1 MPPSRSLTRFISSLV
16 HRNHTSS
23 FASSFSPA
31 FPPLE
36 VTVTIHTR
44 CLPELPPE
52 VWLHIFRFATEYKST
67 FHPFDFSLP
76 KRFSSV
82 DDGVDDSD
90 YESSTISFMSFPHS
104 HTHFDMRLRAYFSM
118 MTFKLLLSLVCKRW
132 YKIAQDLLFES
143 IWINRPF
150 QATLLARVLSSSCV
164 SSPSPSASS
173 SSLESVSDNPFRFD
187 TKGRFIKRLHIET
200 RTMDRCSPEDLRII
214 IDHAPCLIAYT
225 DYRSIRR
232 SVYQS
237 NNYTAGRSSPKELF
251 NALVHNQ
258 STLRNLSWTNYE
270 DLQFHQHLPRM
281 ISRGN
286 IADSLEFL
294 ELTFCSSSAEI
305 IRNNVFQQLSSL
317 HPPTS
322 SSSLP
327 SSSLIPSSSPLT
339 LPRLQSLKLPL
350 DNPTFSV
357 LASWS
362 LPSLQNVCV
371 VSADFSYASGQGFCS
386 FFRTHGDKLLQL
398 ELGHSSSVIS
408 EHILTI
414 PVADDL
420 NNSHAAF
427 SSRMK
432 SVRLADWCPNLVQ
445 FICSA
450 DAEWNWENPDW
461 IAPHILLP
469 SHPNLEMIGIRD
481 IDKRLKDD
489 MHTPVNAFENPF
501 FMLLS
506 QIETLLQR
514 ESFPRL
520 RYIRDLSYESD
531 QMRQSAASQDVMDF
545 WTHVIDLCR
554 QMNAYVEDF
563 RGRNITKRDID
574 RAIARKILRNQIAER
589 KRMMEESYDTPVEKA
604 KELVRQVLPRLV
616 IPRWLNW

>member
-1 MPPSRSLTRFISSLV
+1 
-16 HRNHTSS
+16 
-23 FASSFSPA
+23 
-31 FPPLE
+31 
-36 VTVTIHTR
+36 
-44 CLPELPPE
+44 
-52 VWLHIFRFATEYKST
+52 
-67 FHPFDFSLP
+67 
-76 KRFSSV
+76 
-82 DDGVDDSD
+82 
-90 YESSTISFMSFPHS
+90 
-104 HTHFDMRLRAYFSM
+104 

-173 SSLESVSDNPFRFD
+173 SSLESASDNPFRFD

-232 SVYQS
+232 SVYQN

-258 STLRNLSWTNYE
+258 STLRNLSWANYYE
-270 DLQFHQHLPRM
+270 DLHFRRHPLQM
-281 ISRGN
+281 ISRKYRR
-286 IADSLEFL
+286 IAR
-294 ELTFCSSSAEI
+294 I

-327 SSSLIPSSSPLT
+327 SSSLITSSSSLT

-386 FFRTHGDKLLQL
+386 FFRTHGHKLLQL

-420 NNSHAAF
+420 NNAAF

-604 KELVRQVLPRLV
+604 KELVRLVLPRLV

>member
-16 HRNHTSS
+16 HRHHTSS
-23 FASSFSPA
+23 FASSFSP
-31 FPPLE
+31 PLG
-36 VTVTIHTR
+36 VTVTIYTR

-90 YESSTISFMSFPHS
+90 SESSTISFMSFPHS
-104 HTHFDMRLRAYFSM
+104 RTHFDMRLRAYFSM
-118 MTFKLLLSLVCKRW
+118 MTFKLLLSLVCKQW
-132 YKIAQDLLFES
+132 YKIAQDLMFES

-150 QATLLARVLSSSCV
+150 QATLLARVLTSSCV

-173 SSLESVSDNPFRFD
+173 SSLESASDNPFRFD

-214 IDHAPCLIAYT
+214 INHAPCLIAYT

-232 SVYQS
+232 SVYQED
-237 NNYTAGRSSPKELF
+237 NTRSSPKELF

-258 STLRNLSWTNYE
+258 SALRNLSWTNYE
-270 DLQFHQHLPRM
+270 DLQFHRHLPRM
-281 ISRGN
+281 ISRGV

-322 SSSLP
+322 SSSLS
-327 SSSLIPSSSPLT
+327 SSSLIPSSSSLT
-339 LPRLQSLKLPL
+339 LPRLRSLKLAL

-357 LASWS
+357 FASWS

-371 VSADFSYASGQGFCS
+371 VSADFSYASGLGFCS
-386 FFRTHGDKLLQL
+386 FFRTHGYKLLQL

-408 EHILTI
+408 EHVLII

-420 NNSHAAF
+420 NNYHAAF
-427 SSRMK
+427 NSRMK

-489 MHTPVNAFENPF
+489 MHTPANTFDNPF
-501 FMLLS
+501 YMLLD

-514 ESFPRL
+514 DSFPRL

-531 QMRQSAASQDVMDF
+531 EMRQSAISQDVIDF
-545 WTHVIDLCR
+545 WIHIIDRCR
-554 QMNAYVEDF
+554 QTSVYVENF
-563 RGRNITKRDID
+563 RGVNITQRNIH
-574 RAIARKILRNQIAER
+574 RAIAIKIEKNQIAES
-589 KRMMEESYDTPVEKA
+589 KRLMEESYDTPVKKV
-604 KELVRQVLPRLV
+604 KEWARLVLPRLA
-616 IPRWLNW
+616 ICKWLNW